1 MFREKSAPSGC
12 AAAAGKNDE
21 IDIRVIEKEV
31 KLGGEIGVAGL
42 AEIVIDSSRTGRKTG
57 VKERVFKGPEK
68 LRIQSAERTQYP
80 SRAKSGSSGSFGRS
94 MKATG
99 FQAYPFPHLATFF
112 PASRV
117 REGGLQGQDGLVGR
131 KIIPSSPE

>member
-1 MFREKSAPSGC
+1 MPAMLAWPVLPKSSLIP
-12 AAAAGKNDE
+12 
-21 IDIRVIEKEV
+21 
-31 KLGGEIGVAGL
+31 
-42 AEIVIDSSRTGRKTG
+42 SRTGRKTG

-68 LRIQSAERTQYP
+68 LRIQSAERIQYP

-117 REGGLQGQDGLVGR
+117 REWEGFRDR
-131 KIIPSSPE
+131 MAS